1 MTAGMDRYEQGRAK
15 LDEVYDGDVVPSA
28 QGESAFQDV
37 MMTSLF
43 ADVWG
48 RDVLSIRDRRLLLM
62 GVIAAGG
69 LPDIWAIQARAALKR
84 QELTPDELRE
94 TLIILAPYAGYPKVS
109 ALILRTEAVIAEVHP
124 PAES

>member
-1 MTAGMDRYEQGRAK
+1 MDRYEQGRAK
-15 LDEVYDGDVVPSA
+15 LHEVYDGDVVPSA
-28 QGESAFQDV
+28 RGESAFHDV

-69 LPDIWAIQARAALKR
+69 LADIWTIQARAALKR

-109 ALILRTEAVIAEVHP
+109 ALILRTEEIIAELQP
-124 PAES
+124 LPET